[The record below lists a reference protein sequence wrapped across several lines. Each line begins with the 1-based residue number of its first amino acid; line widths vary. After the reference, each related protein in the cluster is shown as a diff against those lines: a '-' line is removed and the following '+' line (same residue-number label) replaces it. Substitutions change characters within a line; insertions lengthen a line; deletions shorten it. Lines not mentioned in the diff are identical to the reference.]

1 MTFKLIY
8 NLDLRSL
15 QTHHRFL
22 PGGILC
28 SPVVSPNTYADLC
41 SYITGCKMVAQLS
54 NPACR
59 HALFYLCVLWG
70 FSFFFFFFEPTF
82 KNQEFHIIHILA
94 FLEKTHNLATL
105 FHPHMAATSLEVQ
118 WGVAFWMKVMPFPAQ
133 SRVTPCV
140 SGSEA
145 VSTPFIIKLTALFFS
160 WQ

>member
-1 MTFKLIY
+1 MQISAATSQVAKWWP
-8 NLDLRSL
+8 NC
-15 QTHHRFL
+15 QT
-22 PGGILC
+22 PPADMLC
-28 SPVVSPNTYADLC
+28 F
-41 SYITGCKMVAQLS
+41 I
-54 NPACR
+54 
-59 HALFYLCVLWG
+59 CVFCG
-70 FSFFFFFFEPTF
+70 VFRFFFFFFEPTF

-133 SRVTPCV
+133 SRVTPCI

-145 VSTPFIIKLTALFFS
+145 VSTPFIIKLAALFFS